1 MLSCDRLSDFVYYS
15 ILEATK
21 KKNFFLP
28 PLPCIPKLMTKK
40 GKPVWSKYEKKQN
53 KCK

>member
-21 KKNFFLP
+21 KIELFSPSLALYPQTND
-28 PLPCIPKLMTKK
+28 KK
-40 GKPVWSKYEKKQN
+40 G
-53 KCK
+53 